1 MSNVVITVVKNTL
14 DVLAASLTVLT
25 IIKVLPAITAVLA
38 AIWYSMGLYEKITG
52 RPFSESW
59 IARFLTG
66 R

>member
-1 MSNVVITVVKNTL
+1 MSNVVITAVKNTL
-14 DVLAASLTVLT
+14 DVIAASLTVLT

>member
-1 MSNVVITVVKNTL
+1 MSNVVITAVKNTL
-14 DVLAASLTVLT
+14 DVIAASLTVLT

-52 RPFSESW
+52 RPFSESRL
-59 IARFLTG
+59 ARFLTG